1 MSLAGRLFSRRR
13 LKFAAISLGLVALL
27 FGLGW
32 WQRAPLLK
40 GAARLWVVAETP
52 TPADAIVILGGGVE
66 LRTLKAA
73 ELYHAGFANRV
84 LVMQPERTELNTL
97 GLIVDQAAL
106 TTQLLK
112 LKNVPDSA
120 IVLLAPEVTSTLEE
134 AEALAAWAKAN
145 GVHSLLVTT
154 DLFHT
159 RRARWILNRKLKE
172 VGVDVKMMAVPQKK
186 YDANNWWQTEAGVID
201 FQNEV
206 IKFAVYRWRF

>member
-106 TTQLLK
+106 TIKLLK

>member
-1 MSLAGRLFSRRR
+1 MNLAARLSSRRR
-13 LKFAAISLGLVALL
+13 LRFIGITLGLIALL
-27 FGLGW
+27 FGVAW

-40 GAARLWVVAETP
+40 GAARLWIVSETP

-73 ELYHAGFANRV
+73 ELYHAGFANRI

-106 TTQLLK
+106 TMQLLK

-120 IVLLAPEVTSTLEE
+120 IVLLDTEVTSTFEE
-134 AEALAAWAKAN
+134 AEALAIWSKAN
-145 GVHSLLVTT
+145 NAQSVLVTT
-154 DLFHT
+154 DIFHT

-172 VGVDVKMMAVPQKK
+172 IGVEVKMIAVPQKK
-186 YDANNWWQTEAGVID
+186 YDADNWWQTEPGVID

>member
-1 MSLAGRLFSRRR
+1 MSLAARLFSRRR
-13 LKFAAISLGLVALL
+13 LKFVAIGFGLIVLLISLA
-27 FGLGW
+27 W

-40 GAARLWVVAETP
+40 GAARLWIVSETP

-73 ELYHAGFANRV
+73 ELYHSRFANRI

-106 TTQLLK
+106 TMQLLK
-112 LKNVPDSA
+112 LKDVPDSA
-120 IVLLAPEVTSTLEE
+120 IVLLDPEVTSTFEE
-134 AEALAAWAKAN
+134 AEALANWSKAN
-145 GVHSLLVTT
+145 NAQSVLVTT
-154 DLFHT
+154 DIFHT

-172 VGVDVKMMAVPQKK
+172 VGVEVKMVAVPQKK